1 VSHGA
6 IWKGDVTLDI
16 INGIGRGTMS
26 ENLGIVVTELG
37 DDWLRGT
44 MPVTERSI
52 QPMRIQHGGANVA
65 FAETLASIAA
75 NYSIDRERQA
85 ALGQEI
91 NANHLRPAPLG
102 STITGTARA
111 FHIGGRSQVW
121 GIEIVNERGQ
131 LLCVARM
138 TMAIVARDP
147 RLGAT

>member
-1 VSHGA
+1 MTAGRL
-6 IWKGDVTLDI
+6 WKGDVTLDI
-16 INGIGRGTMS
+16 INAIGHGTMS
-26 ENLGIVVTELG
+26 GNLGIVVTELG
-37 DDWLRGT
+37 EDWLRGT

-75 NYSIDRERQA
+75 NFSIDREKFA

-102 STITGTARA
+102 GTITGTARA
-111 FHIGGRSQVW
+111 FHIGTRSQVW
-121 GIEIVNERGQ
+121 GIEIANERSQ

-138 TMAIVARDP
+138 TMAIVAREP
-147 RLGAT
+147 RLAAP

>member
-1 VSHGA
+1 VSHAA
-6 IWKGDVTLDI
+6 IWKGDFSLDT

-111 FHIGGRSQVW
+111 FHIGARSQVW
-121 GIEIVNERGQ
+121 GIEIANERGQ

-147 RLGAT
+147 RLAPT

>member
-1 VSHGA
+1 VSGGA
-6 IWKGDVTLDI
+6 IWKGEFGLDT

-111 FHIGGRSQVW
+111 FHIGARSQVW
-121 GIEIVNERGQ
+121 GIEIANERGQ

-147 RLGAT
+147 RLAPT

>member
-1 VSHGA
+1 MSSAA
-6 IWKGDVTLDI
+6 IWKGDVGLDI
-16 INGIGRGTMS
+16 INASGRGTMS
-26 ENLGIVVTELG
+26 DNLGIVITELG

-65 FAETLASIAA
+65 FAETLASVAA
-75 NYSIDRERQA
+75 NFSIDRERQA

-111 FHIGGRSQVW
+111 FHLGGRSQVW
-121 GIEIVNERGQ
+121 GIEIVNERRQ

-147 RLGAT
+147 RLASA